1 MVVADLVVLID
12 ADARPAGTAARAE
25 VHTDRTP
32 LHLAFS
38 CYLRDGAGRLL
49 LTRRALAKR
58 TWPGVWTNS
67 FCGHPAP
74 SEPLPYAVRRR
85 AADELGLEV
94 GEPSLV
100 LPRFRYRAEMAGVVE
115 LELCPVLA
123 VQVDRA
129 QHLQPRSDEVADW
142 TWEPWEAVVAS
153 LGRGREM
160 SVWCREQVAQLES
173 LGAPSTWPAAS
184 PDLLPPA
191 LRPPAVTAPVDNVGQ
206 LLDHWG

>member
-1 MVVADLVVLID
+1 MVFPAHVGLV
-12 ADARPAGTAARAE
+12 
-25 VHTDRTP
+25 
-32 LHLAFS
+32 
-38 CYLRDGAGRLL
+38 GAGRGATTFLGTHADAG
-49 LTRRALAKR
+49 LT
-58 TWPGVWTNS
+58 
-67 FCGHPAP
+67 F
-74 SEPLPYAVRRR
+74 
-85 AADELGLEV
+85 D
-94 GEPSLV
+94 EPS
-100 LPRFRYRAEMAGVVE
+100 F
-115 LELCPVLA
+115 
-123 VQVDRA
+123 
-129 QHLQPRSDEVADW
+129 STVADW